1 MVKEKRRKGRREENE
16 RTMSKGVYETRIL
29 PNLDK
34 IAEMAKEGVSQ
45 KDIASKLH
53 VACSTFKK
61 YLDLGRKGDERY
73 TDFSAAFACACE
85 VADEKVENALYKR
98 CCGYDATERRRE
110 QKLDRNGNIIW
121 LETETT
127 RHIPPDPTSIMFFL
141 TNRRRDKWKYKP
153 DGEMEDDGKGTGV
166 VLMPEVK

>member
-1 MVKEKRRKGRREENE
+1 
-16 RTMSKGVYETRIL
+16 MSKGVYETRIL
-29 PNLDK
+29 PNLERVEKWARDGVATK
-34 IAEMAKEGVSQ
+34 TIA
-45 KDIASKLH
+45 DRLH
-53 VACSTFKK
+53 VAYSTLRK
-61 YLDLGRKGDERY
+61 YIDLGEKGDERY
-73 TDFSAAFACACE
+73 TALSEAFLRACE
-85 VADEKVENALYKR
+85 VADEKVEDALYKR

-166 VLMPEVK
+166 VLMPEVMKQDAET